1 MSNYDNNKAFDDILN
16 NALETAVKNAAS
28 ESDPQLPDDSPVEFS
43 ERHIKNMERIF
54 KEAKKAE
61 KKSAPRKNSRRLL
74 ICAAAAVAL
83 IGIMAI
89 SAGANRD
96 RFASFFRNIGEQA
109 AEFGIPYGLTGET
122 YEDENLKLDY
132 IPYGFTIQKREK
144 GFVRFEK
151 PEKEKTPQEYAN
163 LSIRVLPVGGQGTV
177 DTEGAS
183 IERMTLNGNEAY
195 YIESDKGKIVMIYTG
210 DFIIMVTSE
219 NLSRDETIKTAEN
232 IKAKA
237 AVY

>member
-1 MSNYDNNKAFDDILN
+1 MNNNENDILFDRILDS
-16 NALETAVKNAAS
+16 ALETAVKNAAS
-28 ESDPQLPDDSPVEFS
+28 EPDPELPDDSPVEFS
-43 ERHIKNMERIF
+43 KRHIKNMDRIF

-61 KKSAPRKNSRRLL
+61 KKSAPRKNSKRLL
-74 ICAAAAVAL
+74 ICAAAAAL
-83 IGIMAI
+83 IGIIAI

-96 RFASFFRNIGEQA
+96 RFANFFRNIDEQA
-109 AEFGIPYGLTGET
+109 AEFGTPYGLTGET

-132 IPYGFTIQKREK
+132 IPYGFTMQKREK

-151 PEKEKTPQEYAN
+151 PEEEKTPQEYAN
-163 LSIRVLPVGGQGTV
+163 LSIRILPADGQGTV

-183 IERMTLNGNEAY
+183 IERMTLNGSEAY
-195 YIESDKGKIVMIYTG
+195 YIESDKGKIVMLYTG

-232 IKAKA
+232 IEAKA